1 MITPDRAA
9 GASICYPIF
18 EPFVR
23 PDRLINP
30 IASFFQAE
38 QARLPLDRGQIGA
51 PAVRS
56 SDKKALQRG
65 TKVAITRLLSV
76 TEP

>member
-1 MITPDRAA
+1 MITPDVPLGPAFA
-9 GASICYPIF
+9 IPF

-38 QARLPLDRGQIGA
+38 QARLPLDRAG
-51 PAVRS
+51 RS
-56 SDKKALQRG
+56 
-65 TKVAITRLLSV
+65 VRLLFEAV
-76 TEP
+76 IKKPFKEAQRLQ